1 MNYLDTVK
9 DKREELA
16 EAKEKKF
23 LHQQQVSAT
32 KAAGDTVVAT
42 VKAESEKTRKAVQ
55 KVSVQ
60 EKLATPEDIKGV
72 VTALDSLAE
81 KLRPEAIKW
90 QPVLDAL
97 KEVSVRLEQLPKTFP
112 EIPKPLDTITVSNF
126 TDFKEYIAPLTESI
140 NRLELNPVFDPKI
153 TVKPADVK
161 VTEQKIDLKP
171 LIKAVGELK
180 TGISGMASNSVGSE
194 DLTPLIEAT
203 KATTNAINSLQFPVA
218 NYILPFKD
226 PTTGK
231 ATQTVLTTD
240 GKVQV
245 ETSNAPG
252 KATNAYSISAI
263 SDDGTYKYFWF
274 EDADKNYY
282 IMRKNKTTKVF
293 TYTKGTGGYEAVYQS
308 AILGP
313 SGSPTWDSYGDIF

>member
-1 MNYLDTVK
+1 MDYLDTVK

-32 KAAGDTVVAT
+32 KAVGDIVSTT
-42 VKAESEKTRKAVQ
+42 VKTEAEKSRKAVQ

-72 VTALDSLAE
+72 VKALDTLAV
-81 KLRPEAIKW
+81 KLRPEAIEW
-90 QPVLDAL
+90 QPVLVAL
-97 KEVSVRLEQLPKTFP
+97 KEVSSELKKLPKTLP
-112 EIPKPLDTITVSNF
+112 DIPKPLDTVAISNL
-126 TDFKEYIAPLTESI
+126 KEFEKFIAPLVKSVDK
-140 NRLELNPVFDPKI
+140 LELNPVFDPKI
-153 TVKPADVK
+153 TVKPADVN
-161 VTEQKIDLKP
+161 VNEQKIDIAP
-171 LIKAVGELK
+171 LVKAIGELK
-180 TGISGMASNSVGSE
+180 SGITGLAKNTVASE

-203 KATTNAINSLQFPVA
+203 KATTKAINSLQFPVA

-231 ATQTVLTTD
+231 ATQITTTSD
-240 GKVQV
+240 GKLPV
-245 ETSNAPG
+245 APD
-252 KATNAYSISAI
+252 KATNAYSIVAI
-263 SDDGTYKYFWF
+263 SEDATYKYFWF

-282 IMRKNKTTKVF
+282 IMRKHLTNLVF

-313 SGSPTWDSYGDIF
+313 SGSPTWDSYGDTF